1 MEGDVNFPIISLAVS
16 FTGTSASRPDALLV
30 VAAFIRRAVPGG
42 GGGGGELPLVFT
54 GRVPVRVKVVTPS
67 VRCGLFARNVQDR
80 STAAGLVVCLP
91 ER

>member
-16 FTGTSASRPDALLV
+16 FTGTSTSRPDALLV

-54 GRVPVRVKVVTPS
+54 GHVPVRVKVKVVTPS
-67 VRCGLFARNVQDR
+67 VRCDLFARNVLDR
-80 STAAGLVVCLP
+80 STALP
-91 ER
+91 V

>member
-16 FTGTSASRPDALLV
+16 FTGTSTSRPDALLV
-30 VAAFIRRAVPGG
+30 VAAFIRRAVP
-42 GGGGGELPLVFT
+42 GGELPLVFT